1 MTAVSRRD
9 ETKKEEIKEEGIL
22 SEHEEP
28 EDYVAGF
35 MDKALVTDWDKLNSK
50 VCSCKLYTYVVQ

>member
-9 ETKKEEIKEEGIL
+9 ETRKEEIKEEGIL

-50 VCSCKLYTYVVQ
+50 VGM